1 MAQGSGFPK
10 GQIRRSCAPMSQSH
24 PAFDDPH
31 GPGVAPAELAARL
44 ASKLCHDFISPASAI
59 ISGLDLLD
67 DPSAKDMRDDAMELI
82 ATSARK
88 LIDHLAFARIAFGAA
103 SGVTLFD
110 VAELER
116 LTRAVYAHVRAQLDW
131 VVAAPQ
137 LPKAPAQTL
146 VNLAQ
151 LAAGALPLG
160 GVARLEVVQDGE
172 GYLVTALARG
182 PKARLHAEVRAGLL
196 GEPLG
201 DGLAGRWVQACY
213 VNAIATAAG
222 GRLEAEAEGETVT
235 LRARIPA

>member
-1 MAQGSGFPK
+1 
-10 GQIRRSCAPMSQSH
+10 MSQIL

-31 GPGVAPAELAARL
+31 GPGVSAADLAARL

-67 DPSAKDMRDDAMELI
+67 DPNAKDMRDDAMDLI

-88 LIDHLAFARIAFGAA
+88 LIDHLTFARLAFGSA
-103 SGVTLFD
+103 SGMTIFD

-116 LTRAVYAHVRAQLDW
+116 LTRSVYAHVRAELDW
-131 VVAAPQ
+131 AVTQPT

-146 VNLAQ
+146 VNFAQ

-160 GVARLEVVQDGE
+160 GVARLEVTQDGE
-172 GYLVTALARG
+172 GYLVSALAKG
-182 PKARLHAEVRAGLL
+182 PKSRLHAEVRGGLM

-213 VNAIATAAG
+213 VNAIVTAAG

>member
-1 MAQGSGFPK
+1 
-10 GQIRRSCAPMSQSH
+10 MSQIH
-24 PAFDDPH
+24 PAFDDPNR
-31 GPGVAPAELAARL
+31 PGVAPEELAARL

-88 LIDHLAFARIAFGAA
+88 LIDHLTFARLAFGAA
-103 SGVTLFD
+103 SGMTVFD

-131 VVAAPQ
+131 VVTTPS
-137 LPKAPAQTL
+137 LPKAPAQIL
-146 VNLAQ
+146 VNFAQ

-160 GVARLEVVQDGE
+160 GVARLEVTQDGE

-182 PKARLHAEVRAGLL
+182 PKARLNAEVRGGLM

-201 DGLAGRWVQACY
+201 DGLAGRWVQATY
-213 VNAIATAAG
+213 VHAIAAAAG
-222 GRLEAEAEGETVT
+222 GRLEAEAADEVVT

>member
-1 MAQGSGFPK
+1 
-10 GQIRRSCAPMSQSH
+10 MSQLH
-24 PAFDDPH
+24 PALDDPH
-31 GPGVAPAELAARL
+31 RSGVSAADLAARL

-59 ISGLDLLD
+59 ISGLGLLD
-67 DPSAKDMRDDAMELI
+67 DPSAKDMRDDAMDLI

-88 LIDHLAFARIAFGAA
+88 LIDHLAFARIAYGAA
-103 SGVTLFD
+103 SGVTMFD

-116 LTRAVYAHVRAQLDW
+116 LTRAVYAHGRAELDW
-131 VVAAPQ
+131 VVAAPT

-160 GVARLEVVQDGE
+160 GLARLEVTQDGE
-172 GYLVTALARG
+172 GYLVSALAKG
-182 PKARLHAEVRAGLL
+182 PKARLHAEVRGGLL

-213 VNAIATAAG
+213 VNVIAGAAG
-222 GRLEAEAEGETVT
+222 GRLEAEAADEVVT